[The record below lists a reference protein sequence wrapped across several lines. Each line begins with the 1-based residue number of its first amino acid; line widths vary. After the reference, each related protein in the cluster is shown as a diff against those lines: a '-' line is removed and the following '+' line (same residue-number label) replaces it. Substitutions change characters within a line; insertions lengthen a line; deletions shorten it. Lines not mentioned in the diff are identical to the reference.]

1 MIYTLIGSRE
11 TPEDVLNIMRQ
22 FAYKAASKGYIGRSG
37 GADGADTCLENGVIG
52 YVTNECLPL
61 SKINNLMEV
70 YLPWKDFNGRNS
82 GDYGYYTLPFMD
94 NRLEAENIA
103 KELHPKWI
111 LDIKIESGM
120 IPKPKNWTPMRQGAK
135 KLHTRNIYQ
144 VLGKDLN
151 TPSKFIVC
159 YGIPAKGSVIPKGGT
174 RTACVLGQ
182 QHGVEIFNLYLPDHR
197 KRVEEW
203 VK

>member
-82 GDYGYYTLPFMD
+82 GDYGYHTLSLM
-94 NRLEAENIA
+94 ENKSRA
-103 KELHPKWI
+103 YELASETHPAWDKC
-111 LDIKIESGM
+111 S
-120 IPKPKNWTPMRQGAK
+120 NGAK
-135 KLHTRNIYQ
+135 SLHARNTMQI
-144 VLGKDLN
+144 LGKNLD
-151 TPSKFIVC
+151 TPSRFILC
-159 YGIPAKGSVIPKGGT
+159 YGKSEKEGSVIPKGGT

-182 QHGVEIFNLYLPDHR
+182 QHGIEIFNLYLPDHR
-197 KRVEEW
+197 KRVEDW
-203 VK
+203 LK